1 MDSSLRFLSLLL
13 FFGLGCQTVEFQST
27 QYDSDNFQDLF
38 AKVKNDVIHIRE
50 LEKTGPFSINFFE
63 DYQISTSPEFTV
75 AVDLFIP
82 KQIGKSPL
90 IIFCHGNKFYKTV
103 HRQQAKHLASWGFTA
118 MTLQMPNQ
126 KQWVK
131 NGRRI
136 AKLSQLI
143 HSFPEVIH
151 PNIDRKKIVLVGHSF
166 GGSAVTIAAGRNAP
180 VTGLILLDPAV
191 VSDKV
196 VQFMEKAEVPTIL
209 LGADPSVFKSR
220 RRQLFFKKIAGPLAE
235 VSVKDATHNDAQIPT
250 IDKILWG
257 LDFKT
262 HPSRQKIFLRNI
274 IVGAFSLIQN
284 NPLEM
289 SWKDF
294 RKQKR
299 IGKLFQ
305 LKRKNGKN
313 RNSNNESPSSLEIPI
328 SPNILLSD

>member
-1 MDSSLRFLSLLL
+1 MYLI
-13 FFGLGCQTVEFQST
+13 GCQTVEFQPTHHVSK
-27 QYDSDNFQDLF
+27 NFQDLF
-38 AKVKNDVIHIRE
+38 AKIKNDVINIHE
-50 LEKTGPFSINFFE
+50 LEKTGPFSSSYFE

-82 KQIGKSPL
+82 KQTGKSPL
-90 IIFCHGNKFYKTV
+90 VIFCHGNKFYKTV
-103 HRQQAKHLASWGFTA
+103 HRNQAKHLASWGFTT

-143 HSFPEVIH
+143 HSFPEIIH
-151 PNIDRKKIVLVGHSF
+151 TNIDKRKIVLVGHSF

-180 VTGLILLDPAV
+180 VAGLILLDPAV

-196 VQFMEKAEVPTIL
+196 IGFMQKAEVPAIL

-220 RRQLFFKKIAGPLAE
+220 RRQMFFKKMAGPLAE
-235 VSVKDATHNDAQIPT
+235 VSVRNATHNDAQIPT

-257 LDFKT
+257 MDFKT
-262 HPSRQKIFLRNI
+262 HPNRQKIFLRNI

-284 NPLEM
+284 NPLDL

-294 RKQKR
+294 RYQKKL
-299 IGKLFQ
+299 GKLFQ

-313 RNSNNESPSSLEIPI
+313 RNLKHSGISTLEIPI
-328 SPNILLSD
+328 SPNVLLSE